1 VPYALSAVRIEA
13 LPAVL
18 HTPLSSASSPPPL
31 GANLHLWGHVSLAL
45 VCDKERHMRRTDES
59 IDVRSED
66 PIRVVL
72 AEDNAEFRLGLKE
85 MLATDGG
92 IEVVAEAENGAQA
105 VTLAREVRPDVIVL
119 DLLMP
124 VMEGTEALGLILRD
138 VSPPPGNVILTIH
151 DQPHLRRELMSK
163 GASAFLAKSAS
174 LAEVIGAVK
183 RSRPMRTPRED
194 SGEAPP
200 AS

>member
-1 VPYALSAVRIEA
+1 
-13 LPAVL
+13 
-18 HTPLSSASSPPPL
+18 
-31 GANLHLWGHVSLAL
+31 
-45 VCDKERHMRRTDES
+45 MRRTGES
-59 IDVRSED
+59 TDVEREE

-72 AEDNAEFRLGLKE
+72 AEDHAEFRLGLKE

-92 IEVVAEAENGAQA
+92 IEVVGEAENGAQA
-105 VTLAREVRPDVIVL
+105 VALAREVRPDVVVL
-119 DLLMP
+119 DLMMP

-138 VSPPPGNVILTIH
+138 VSPPPGIVILTMH
-151 DQPHLRRELMSK
+151 NQPHLRRELMRM

-183 RSRPMRTPRED
+183 GSRPMRTPREGG

>member
-1 VPYALSAVRIEA
+1 
-13 LPAVL
+13 
-18 HTPLSSASSPPPL
+18 
-31 GANLHLWGHVSLAL
+31 
-45 VCDKERHMRRTDES
+45 MRRTDES
-59 IDVRSED
+59 IDVRGED

-72 AEDNAEFRLGLKE
+72 AEDHAEFRLGLKE

-92 IEVVAEAENGAQA
+92 IEVVGEAENGAQA
-105 VTLAREVRPDVIVL
+105 VALAREVRPDVVVL
-119 DLLMP
+119 DLMMP

-138 VSPPPGNVILTIH
+138 VSPPPGIVILTMH
-151 DQPHLRRELMSK
+151 NQPHLRRELMRM

-183 RSRPMRTPRED
+183 GSRPMRTPREGG

>member
-1 VPYALSAVRIEA
+1 M
-13 LPAVL
+13 
-18 HTPLSSASSPPPL
+18 
-31 GANLHLWGHVSLAL
+31 W
-45 VCDKERHMRRTDES
+45 RTDES

-72 AEDNAEFRLGLKE
+72 AEDHAEFRLGLKE
-85 MLATDGG
+85 MLSTDEG
-92 IEVVAEAENGAQA
+92 IEIVGEAENGAHA
-105 VTLAREVRPDVIVL
+105 VALAREVRPDVIVL

-124 VMEGTEALGLILRD
+124 VMEGREALGLILRD
-138 VSPPPGNVILTIH
+138 VSPPPGIVILTMH
-151 DQPHLRRELMSK
+151 DQPHLRRELMRI

-183 RSRPMRTPRED
+183 GSRPMRMLREGG

-200 AS
+200 VS

>member
-1 VPYALSAVRIEA
+1 M
-13 LPAVL
+13 
-18 HTPLSSASSPPPL
+18 
-31 GANLHLWGHVSLAL
+31 W
-45 VCDKERHMRRTDES
+45 RTDES

-72 AEDNAEFRLGLKE
+72 AEDHAEFRLGLKE

-92 IEVVAEAENGAQA
+92 IEVVGEAENGAQA
-105 VTLAREVRPDVIVL
+105 VALAREVRPDVVVL
-119 DLLMP
+119 DLVMP
-124 VMEGTEALGLILRD
+124 VMEGTEALILRD
-138 VSPPPGNVILTIH
+138 VSPPPGIVILTMH
-151 DQPHLRRELMSK
+151 NQPHLRRELMRM

-183 RSRPMRTPRED
+183 GSRPMRTPREGG

>member
-1 VPYALSAVRIEA
+1 M
-13 LPAVL
+13 
-18 HTPLSSASSPPPL
+18 TPWRRCAIK
-31 GANLHLWGHVSLAL
+31 GG
-45 VCDKERHMRRTDES
+45 MRRTGES

-72 AEDNAEFRLGLKE
+72 AEDHAEFRLGLKE
-85 MLATDGG
+85 MLSTDGG
-92 IEVVAEAENGAQA
+92 IEVVGEAENGAQA
-105 VTLAREVRPDVIVL
+105 VALAREVRPDVIVL
-119 DLLMP
+119 DLVMP
-124 VMEGTEALGLILRD
+124 VMEGREALGLILRD
-138 VSPPPGNVILTIH
+138 VSPPPGIVILTMH
-151 DQPHLRRELMSK
+151 DEPHLRRELLGM

-183 RSRPMRTPRED
+183 ESRPMHTPREGG

>member
-1 VPYALSAVRIEA
+1 M
-13 LPAVL
+13 
-18 HTPLSSASSPPPL
+18 
-31 GANLHLWGHVSLAL
+31 W
-45 VCDKERHMRRTDES
+45 RTDES

-72 AEDNAEFRLGLKE
+72 AEDHAEFRLGLKE
-85 MLATDGG
+85 MLATDGN
-92 IEVVAEAENGAQA
+92 IEVIGEAENGAVA
-105 VTLAREVRPDVIVL
+105 VELAREAQPDVVIL
-119 DLLMP
+119 DLAMP
-124 VMEGTEALGLILRD
+124 VVGGREALGLILREI
-138 VSPPPGNVILTIH
+138 SPPPGIVILTMH
-151 DQPHLRRELMSK
+151 NQPHLRRELMRM

-183 RSRPMRTPRED
+183 GSRPMRTPREGG

>member
-1 VPYALSAVRIEA
+1 M
-13 LPAVL
+13 
-18 HTPLSSASSPPPL
+18 
-31 GANLHLWGHVSLAL
+31 G
-45 VCDKERHMRRTDES
+45 RTGES

-72 AEDNAEFRLGLKE
+72 AEDHAEFRLGLKE
-85 MLATDGG
+85 MLTTDGG

-105 VTLAREVRPDVIVL
+105 LALAREVHPDVVVL
-119 DLLMP
+119 DLVMP

-138 VSPPPGNVILTIH
+138 VSPPPGIVILTMR
-151 DQPHLRRELMSK
+151 DQPHLRRELMRM
-163 GASAFLAKSAS
+163 GAGAFLAKSAS

-183 RSRPMRTPRED
+183 GSRPKRTPRED
-194 SGEAPP
+194 SGEEPS

>member
-1 VPYALSAVRIEA
+1 M
-13 LPAVL
+13 
-18 HTPLSSASSPPPL
+18 
-31 GANLHLWGHVSLAL
+31 W
-45 VCDKERHMRRTDES
+45 RTDES

-72 AEDNAEFRLGLKE
+72 AEDHAEFRLGLKE

-92 IEVVAEAENGAQA
+92 IEVVGEAENGAQA
-105 VTLAREVRPDVIVL
+105 VALAREVRPDVLVL
-119 DLLMP
+119 DLMMP

-138 VSPPPGNVILTIH
+138 VSPPPGIVILTMH
-151 DQPHLRRELMSK
+151 NQPHLRRELMRM

-183 RSRPMRTPRED
+183 GSRPMRTPREGG